1 MVRRL
6 YGALAAISVFTKWN
20 SADATATVSNTFHV
34 LNSSS
39 GAKGHGHAT
48 CSHWAYVRPPQAT
61 VLPLL
66 MSCAILG
73 YGCPANTGVAFT
85 NTMVTCVPG
94 GQHGKN
100 SLQLLQHSAGWNNR
114 LP

>member
-1 MVRRL
+1 MD
-6 YGALAAISVFTKWN
+6 AM
-20 SADATATVSNTFHV
+20 ATASNTFHV

-39 GAKGHGHAT
+39 GAKGHGHAA
-48 CSHWAYVRPPQAT
+48 CCHWAYVRPPQAT

-100 SLQLLQHSAGWNNR
+100 ALQLLLHSAGWNNR
-114 LP
+114 PP